1 MVKHMRILGIDYGSS
16 KIGLALGET
25 DARLA
30 TPFGVIDATK
40 DVVTHI
46 TDIITREGVSQVVV
60 GVPYTEDLQLSVQA
74 EQVMR
79 FIEKLQK
86 HVTVPVITVD
96 ERFSTA
102 EAKRLMLED
111 TLVGEDDAIAAM
123 TILQGYMD
131 QIAT

>member
-1 MVKHMRILGIDYGSS
+1 MRILGIDYGSS

-40 DVVTHI
+40 DVVMTI
-46 TDIITREGVSQVVV
+46 KDIVAREGVSRVVV
-60 GVPYTEDLQLSVQA
+60 GVPYTDDLKLSVQA

-79 FIEKLQK
+79 FIEKLQE
-86 HVTVPVITVD
+86 HMTVPVVTVD

-111 TLVGEDDAIAAM
+111 TIKGEDDAIAAM
-123 TILQGYMD
+123 TILQAYMD
-131 QIAT
+131 QTAK